1 MEILKHKNSF
11 KIKTNKFTIS
21 LDSESKDADFSF
33 LSHSHSDH
41 LFRAKKETIMS
52 DETLKLAKFRGYE
65 FNKLNDIPKNIQ
77 LLDSGHMIG
86 SKALFMQD
94 SEESTLFTGDFSIN
108 NSGFNNPFKPVKC
121 DNLIIEST
129 FGKPEFIFP
138 KAMNEIKRAKDFIED
153 NKKKDY
159 LTVLMGYPYGKIQEI
174 QKHFCEYS
182 KIMHPDVKKCNNLLN
197 SLGFDFPTIEDSAPD
212 ILFSPSINSKNEY
225 FAPFKR
231 KTGIKFAV
239 FSGWNLNPYYKK
251 RFGADEG
258 FTISD
263 HADFKELLSTVKKSK
278 AKNVY
283 VHHGYSKEFK
293 EFLRIEGVNAID
305 L

>member
-1 MEILKHKNSF
+1 MNILKSKKSF
-11 KIKTNKFTIS
+11 KIKTSDYTIS

-41 LFRAKKETIMS
+41 LFRAKKEAIMS
-52 DETLKLAKFRGYE
+52 DETLKLANFRGYK
-65 FNKLNDIPKNIQ
+65 FNQLKEIPKNIK

-86 SKALFMQD
+86 SKALFIQD
-94 SEESTLFTGDFSIN
+94 SDESAVFTGDFSVN
-108 NSGFNNPFKPVKC
+108 NAGFCNPFKPIKC

-129 FGKPEFIFP
+129 FGKPEYIFP
-138 KAMNEIKRAKDFIED
+138 KAKDEIKRAKDFIEE
-153 NKKKDY
+153 NKRKDY
-159 LTVLMGYPYGKIQEI
+159 LTVLMGYPYGKIQGI
-174 QKHFCEYS
+174 QKHFLQYS
-182 KIMHPDVKKCNNLLN
+182 KIMHPDVKRCNNLLN
-197 SLGFDFPTIEDSAPD
+197 SLGFDFPTIEDSSPD
-212 ILFSPSINSKNEY
+212 ILFSPSINSKNDY
-225 FAPFKR
+225 FTPFKK

-239 FSGWNLNPYYKK
+239 FSGWNINPYYKK

-258 FTISD
+258 FIISD

-283 VHHGYSKEFK
+283 VHHGYSKEFSD
-293 EFLRIEGVNAID
+293 FLSIEGINAIC